1 MKSTRVFR
9 KFVVVYLLLHLSTAL
24 IFLFFASRWISSE
37 MKQQGFLRLE
47 MAARHIRHYFHLSE
61 ISIEDPRARSYVI
74 EMGRHLDLR
83 VTLIGNNG
91 IVYAD
96 SDSPDADFE
105 DHANRPEIVDA
116 REKGVGKSYRV
127 SGSVAKPLYYLAIG
141 YTEPPVG
148 SANYAEPAGFI
159 RISQHRD
166 DLQRLEKGVL
176 RYLWISGT
184 GLALLSA
191 FFMWRFIQRETKP
204 LDTFSEAARKIA
216 MGQYDT
222 VPLPDDRNDEWRNL
236 SDAFRHMLSELSRR
250 ETSLIASSNR
260 NEAVLTSMI
269 EGVLAIDSTGVVS
282 LANDAA
288 CEMLRIEQSD
298 LLNRKLLEIVR
309 IPALQQAIEE
319 TQLRRI
325 FRRVEFE
332 TTTDPKKQIAARV
345 SVMDAGVH
353 PGVAIVMHDVTE
365 IRQLES
371 MRRDFVAN
379 VSHELKTPLASIKAY
394 AETLK
399 MGALNDPE
407 KSVQF
412 VSQIETQAELLDQ
425 QVQDLLTLAKV
436 ESGQAI
442 FNIRPL
448 PIDSICRDC
457 VESYRELADK
467 RAVNLTYRA
476 ESEGIVARVD
486 GKELETVV
494 KNLISNALRYTP
506 EKGSVTVSA
515 YREGQ
520 TAVIDVTDTGIGI
533 APEHQPRVF
542 ERFYR
547 VDSARSRELGGTGL
561 GLSIVKHLTQS
572 MGGSV
577 HLASQ
582 VGKGS
587 QFKVIFPLA
596 K

>member
-1 MKSTRVFR
+1 MSSSRVFR
-9 KFVVVYLLLHLSTAL
+9 KFVIVYLLLHLSAAL

-47 MAARHIRHYFHLSE
+47 MAARHIRHYFHLSK
-61 ISIEDPRARSYVI
+61 ISIDDPQACTYSI
-74 EMGRHLDLR
+74 EMGRHLGLR
-83 VTLIGNNG
+83 VTLIGTNG
-91 IVYAD
+91 MVYAD
-96 SDSPDADFE
+96 SESPDAVFE
-105 DHANRPEIVDA
+105 NHANRPEIIEA
-116 REKGVGKSYRV
+116 KKHGIGKSFRI
-127 SGSVAKPLYYLAIG
+127 SGSIDKPLYYLAIG
-141 YTEPPVG
+141 FTEPTTQADFV
-148 SANYAEPAGFI
+148 EPSGFI

-184 GLALLSA
+184 VLALLSA

-204 LDTFSEAARKIA
+204 LDTFSEAARRIA
-216 MGQYDT
+216 MGQYDA
-222 VPLPDDRNDEWRNL
+222 VPIPDDRNDEWRNL
-236 SDAFRHMLSELSRR
+236 ADAFRHMLSELSHR
-250 ETSLIASSNR
+250 EASLLANSSR
-260 NEAVLTSMI
+260 NQAVLTSMI
-269 EGVLAIDSTGVVS
+269 EGVLAIDAIGVVT

-288 CEMLRIEQSD
+288 CEMLKIKQVD
-298 LLNRKLLEIVR
+298 LLNRKLLEVIR
-309 IPALQQAIEE
+309 IPALQQAVEE

-325 FRRVEFE
+325 FRCVEFE
-332 TTTDPKKQIAARV
+332 TATEPRRQIAARV

-353 PGVAIVMHDVTE
+353 PGVAIVLHDVTE

-399 MGALNDPE
+399 LGALQDPE
-407 KSVQF
+407 KSIQF
-412 VSQIETQAELLDQ
+412 VLQIETQAELLDQ

-442 FNIRPL
+442 FNIRPI

-457 VESYRELADK
+457 VESYQELAKK
-467 RAVNLTYRA
+467 RSVRLTYA
-476 ESEGIVARVD
+476 AKAEGIIARVD
-486 GKELETVV
+486 GKELQTVL
-494 KNLISNALRYTP
+494 KNLISNAIRYTP
-506 EKGSVTVSA
+506 EYGSVSVTT
-515 YREGQ
+515 YRDGP
-520 TAVIDVTDTGIGI
+520 TAVVEVADTGIGI

-577 HLASQ
+577 HLSSA

-587 QFKVIFPLA
+587 IFKVVFPLA
-596 K
+596 S

>member
-1 MKSTRVFR
+1 MRSSRVFR
-9 KFVVVYLLLHLSTAL
+9 KFVIVYLLLHLSAAL

-47 MAARHIRHYFHLSE
+47 MAARHIRHYFHLSK
-61 ISIEDPRARSYVI
+61 IPIDDPQARTYVI
-74 EMGRHLDLR
+74 EMGRHLGLR
-83 VTLIGNNG
+83 VTLIGTNG
-91 IVYAD
+91 VVHAD
-96 SDSPDADFE
+96 SDSPDAVFE
-105 DHANRPEIVDA
+105 DHANRPEIIEA
-116 REKGVGKSYRV
+116 RKYGIGKSFRI
-127 SGSVAKPLYYLAIG
+127 SGSIDKPLYYLAIG
-141 YTEPPVG
+141 FTEPTTQADFV
-148 SANYAEPAGFI
+148 EPAGFI

-184 GLALLSA
+184 VLALLSA

-204 LDTFSEAARKIA
+204 LDTFSEAARRIA
-216 MGQYDT
+216 MGQYDA
-222 VPLPDDRNDEWRNL
+222 VPIPDDRNDEWRNL
-236 SDAFRHMLSELSRR
+236 ADAFRHMLSELSQR
-250 ETSLIASSNR
+250 EATLLANSSR
-260 NEAVLTSMI
+260 NQAVLTSMI
-269 EGVLAIDSTGVVS
+269 EGVLAIDSIGVVT

-288 CEMLRIEQSD
+288 CEMLKIEQAD
-298 LLNRKLLEIVR
+298 LLNRKLLEVIR

-332 TTTDPKKQIAARV
+332 TTTEPRRQIAARV

-353 PGVAIVMHDVTE
+353 PGVAIVLHDVTE

-399 MGALNDPE
+399 LGALQDPE
-407 KSVQF
+407 KSIRF

-442 FNIRPL
+442 FNIRPI

-457 VESYRELADK
+457 VESYQELAKK
-467 RAVNLTYRA
+467 RSVRLTYQA
-476 ESEGIVARVD
+476 KTEGIIARVD
-486 GKELETVV
+486 GKELQTVV
-494 KNLISNALRYTP
+494 KNLISNAIRYTP
-506 EKGSVTVSA
+506 ENGSVSVTT
-515 YREGQ
+515 YRDGR
-520 TAVIDVTDTGIGI
+520 TAVVEVTDTGIGI

-577 HLASQ
+577 HLSST

-587 QFKVIFPLA
+587 TFKVVFPLA
-596 K
+596 S